1 MEDDQMTDI
10 VPHKHCLVCGNSVRT
25 DENFCDELCESK
37 YKSAQRKQQIMFIIF
52 IIIMGLILILPSIL
66 RTNG

>member
-1 MEDDQMTDI
+1 
-10 VPHKHCLVCGNSVRT
+10 VRA

>member
-1 MEDDQMTDI
+1 MTDI
-10 VPHKHCLVCGNSVRT
+10 VPHKHCLVCGNSVRA
-25 DENFCDELCESK
+25 DENFCDGLCESK